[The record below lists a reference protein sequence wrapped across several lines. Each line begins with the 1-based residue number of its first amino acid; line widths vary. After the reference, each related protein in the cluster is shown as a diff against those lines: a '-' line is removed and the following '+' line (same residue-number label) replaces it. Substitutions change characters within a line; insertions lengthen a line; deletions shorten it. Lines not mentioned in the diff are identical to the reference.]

1 MTTAISF
8 SRQNDL
14 GSLSRALC
22 LLQNLILVIVLEFKG
37 FLFFHKRALNMR
49 TQIANSARYEHAGN
63 CFKKNSH
70 KISMNIADLVT
81 FAFLDDA
88 YSTRPIFM
96 GQGMAWPLNQ
106 SKLWDCITRLS
117 SF

>member
-8 SRQNDL
+8 SRQNYPA
-14 GSLSRALC
+14 SLLRALC
-22 LLQNLILVIVLEFKG
+22 LLGNLVFVILLESKG

-49 TQIANSARYEHAGN
+49 TQIANSAPYEQAGN

-106 SKLWDCITRLS
+106 SQLWDCVT
-117 SF
+117 